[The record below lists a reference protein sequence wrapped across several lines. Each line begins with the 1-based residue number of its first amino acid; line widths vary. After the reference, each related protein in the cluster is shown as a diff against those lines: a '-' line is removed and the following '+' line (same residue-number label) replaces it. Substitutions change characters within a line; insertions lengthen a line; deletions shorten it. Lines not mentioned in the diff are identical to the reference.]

1 MLGVC
6 TTCQETH
13 PVRPAHIDLDEWE
26 EMERQIED
34 DGEAM
39 AYVMASHKASFG
51 GGYCEGGATT
61 PQVVFSE
68 EDND

>member
-39 AYVMASHKASFG
+39 AYVMASHKAFG